1 MGQNGA
7 MCGRYVMSR
16 ATGDLLSY
24 FDAKEVEG
32 SPPPPS
38 WNVAPTQDVPIIAE
52 KLHDDELDRRL
63 LIARWGLVPSWA
75 KDIKIGSKL
84 INARSETILEKPS
97 FRKAAITRRALIPA
111 EGYYEWQKTEDGKKI
126 PHYLFSETDN
136 LLAFA
141 GLYEFWPDPSLPE
154 DDPGRWL
161 LSCTV
166 LTTTAHD
173 TLGHV
178 HDRAPVIIPPD
189 MFADWLDPGTT
200 DKADVQSILDS
211 LPEPVLTPR
220 IVSDR
225 VNSVRNNGPELVEP
239 AA

>member
-1 MGQNGA
+1 
-7 MCGRYVMSR
+7 MSK

-32 SPPPPS
+32 TPPPPS

-52 KLHDDELDRRL
+52 RLEEGAIDRHL
-63 LIARWGLVPSWA
+63 LVARWGLVPSWA

-84 INARSETILEKPS
+84 INARGESILEKPS
-97 FRKAAITRRALIPA
+97 FRKAAVKRRALIPA

-126 PHYLFSETDN
+126 PNYEYSENDDFP
-136 LLAFA
+136 AFA
-141 GLYEFWPDPSLPE
+141 GLYEFWPEPSVPE

-173 TLGHV
+173 SLGHV
-178 HDRAPVIIPPD
+178 HDRCLVIIPPD
-189 MFADWLDPGTT
+189 MYSDWLDPGTT
-200 DKADVQSILDS
+200 DKADVQQL
-211 LPEPVLTPR
+211 LNAVPEPVLTPR

-225 VNSVRNNGPELVEP
+225 VNSVRSNGPELVEP
-239 AA
+239 AQ

>member
-1 MGQNGA
+1 
-7 MCGRYVMSR
+7 MSR

-38 WNVAPTQDVPIIAE
+38 WNVAPTRAVPIITE

-111 EGYYEWQKTEDGKKI
+111 EGYLRMAEGRGREED
-126 PHYLFSETDN
+126 PVLP
-136 LLAFA
+136 LLREGRPP
-141 GLYEFWPDPSLPE
+141 GLRRPI
-154 DDPGRWL
+154 R
-161 LSCTV
+161 V
-166 LTTTAHD
+166 LA
-173 TLGHV
+173 
-178 HDRAPVIIPPD
+178 RPVI
-189 MFADWLDPGTT
+189 AG
-200 DKADVQSILDS
+200 
-211 LPEPVLTPR
+211 
-220 IVSDR
+220 
-225 VNSVRNNGPELVEP
+225 G
-239 AA
+239 

>member
-1 MGQNGA
+1 MGQNRP

-16 ATGDLLSY
+16 ATGDLLSF

-84 INARSETILEKPS
+84 INARSETILEKHS

-126 PHYLFSETDN
+126 PHYLYSEN
-136 LLAFA
+136 NELLAFA
-141 GLYEFWPDPSLPE
+141 GLYEFWPDPSLPD
-154 DDPGRWL
+154 DDPSKWL

-166 LTTTAHD
+166 LTTSAHD

-178 HDRAPVIIPPD
+178 HDRAPVIIHRRCSAIGSTRARPTR
-189 MFADWLDPGTT
+189 LTC
-200 DKADVQSILDS
+200 KACSTAS
-211 LPEPVLTPR
+211 
-220 IVSDR
+220 
-225 VNSVRNNGPELVEP
+225 RNPS
-239 AA
+239 

>member
-1 MGQNGA
+1 

-16 ATGDLLSY
+16 ATGDLMSY

-32 SPPPPS
+32 DAPPPS
-38 WNVAPTQDVPIIAE
+38 WNVAPTQDVPIITE
-52 KLHDDELDRRL
+52 KLADNERDRRL

-75 KDIKIGSKL
+75 KDIKFGSKL

-111 EGYYEWQKTEDGKKI
+111 EGYYEWHKTEDGKKI
-126 PHYLFSETDN
+126 PNYLFSETED

-154 DDPGRWL
+154 DDPGKWL

-166 LTTTAHD
+166 LTTTALD
-173 TLGHV
+173 TLGQI
-178 HDRAPVIIPPD
+178 HDRAPVIIPSG
-189 MFADWLDPGTT
+189 MWADWLDPGTT
-200 DKADVQSILDS
+200 GKADVQILLDS
-211 LPEPVLTPR
+211 VPEPVLTPR
-220 IVSDR
+220 IVSTR
-225 VNSVRNNGPELVEP
+225 VNSVRNNGPELTAP
-239 AA
+239 AEG